1 MKQETDYIYSIPKFA
16 GKSTPDNTLELLRR
30 IGFREED
37 RKIIHVAGTNGKGS
51 VCSYIANTLLAD
63 NRTVGLFVSP
73 HLLRINE
80 RMRINGKEVS
90 DEVFEK
96 SFAKVKAISEDM
108 AEAGYTH
115 PSFFEFLFGMAMDI
129 FTRENVEYI
138 VLETGLGGRL
148 DATNVITNPI
158 VTIITSIGLDHTD
171 ILGDTYESI
180 AMEKA
185 GIIKPGVP
193 VIYDGSNEEVNAVI
207 RNVAREKNSEA
218 IPLMPCDISN
228 VTVNDKNIDFCLNN
242 KYYDN
247 ELFCVKSRGLYQVC
261 NAALAALAMKV
272 TDMADT
278 ATIKAGISST
288 VWTARMQEIC
298 PNVIVDGAHN
308 DDGVTRFIESVER
321 DNCKEGRILLFSAV
335 SDKHYEGMIDK
346 LCKSGLFEYIVTG
359 CMEDARA
366 LDKKT
371 MMQVY
376 SKYPNQATEFYD
388 DVRTAYNRAKS
399 LASDNKKLYIAG
411 SLYLAGEILAIT
423 EGERI

>member
-90 DEVFEK
+90 DEVFEE

-171 ILGDTYESI
+171 ILGDTIEAI
-180 AMEKA
+180 AGEKA
-185 GIIKPGVP
+185 GIIKENVP
-193 VIYDGSNEEVNAVI
+193 VVFWNKNDGAAKVI
-207 RNVAREKNSEA
+207 TGKAKELNSPMYSCSREDIGNVIKRDVLPD
-218 IPLMPCDISN
+218 PLY
-228 VTVNDKNIDFCLNN
+228 NDKVVTRLINNVMIDGKKGVAQKIVYGAFEIIGEKTGKNPLEVFKEAMENVMPVLEVKARRVGGATYQVPIDVRPERRQTLGLRWITLFSRQRNERTMKERLANEILDALNN
-242 KYYDN
+242 AGGA
-247 ELFCVKSRGLYQVC
+247 VKRKDEMHRMAEAN
-261 NAALAALAMKV
+261 NAF
-272 TDMADT
+272 
-278 ATIKAGISST
+278 S
-288 VWTARMQEIC
+288 
-298 PNVIVDGAHN
+298 HY
-308 DDGVTRFIESVER
+308 RF
-321 DNCKEGRILLFSAV
+321 
-335 SDKHYEGMIDK
+335 
-346 LCKSGLFEYIVTG
+346 
-359 CMEDARA
+359 
-366 LDKKT
+366 
-371 MMQVY
+371 
-376 SKYPNQATEFYD
+376 
-388 DVRTAYNRAKS
+388 
-399 LASDNKKLYIAG
+399 
-411 SLYLAGEILAIT
+411 
-423 EGERI
+423 